1 MKNKYRKFSVLLIVF
16 ALLALLSGP
25 ALAKVEGVGTQE
37 TTDIKETQE
46 NIEGV
51 EPEESTDSSGLVDV
65 DEEQEEAIEEVLEL
79 TLEES
84 IEMALKNSPDIKAA
98 EIEYEQAKVNLRRAE
113 KDARDVRDQRSR
125 PRNDGTSEEV
135 DPTDPIAALLASMM
149 GGGSQLY
156 SYDTYL
162 YERVRPIAMEMAKT
176 LTEKGL
182 ENQKDALKL
191 QVENAY
197 YGVLKAERA
206 LENALDAHSRAKE
219 QRRLAQ
225 VGFEVGVNAQLDVLL
240 TDVLVASTELNVT
253 LAENDLKTAKMEF
266 NKLLSLPLDT
276 EVKLTSSFS
285 YKPVELNLDE
295 IAQSAREKNIE
306 YIQLHENYKVQ
317 EATFEVASSYY
328 TPNVYTYQEVERN
341 FEIAKLKLQNAD
353 EELDLKIKKAYF
365 AAKTAEEAYKLM
377 EKTVEQAEENYRL
390 TKLKYEVGMATL
402 LELENAAGEL
412 NSSKAELLAAL
423 YNYNSAITMLEHG
436 LFF

>member
-37 TTDIKETQE
+37 ITDIKETQE

-51 EPEESTDSSGLVDV
+51 EPEESTDSSGLINV
-65 DEEQEEAIEEVLEL
+65 DEEQEELIEEVLEL

-84 IEMALKNSPDIKAA
+84 IEMALENSPDIKAT
-98 EIEYEQAKVNLRRAE
+98 EIEYEQARVNLRNAE
-113 KDARDVRDQRSR
+113 KDAKGIRDARKEVRNIDFSFLE
-125 PRNDGTSEEV
+125 PDF
-135 DPTDPIAALLASMM
+135 AAEMRAGM
-149 GGGSQLY
+149 SQLY
-156 SYDTYL
+156 SYETYL
-162 YERVRPIAMEMAKT
+162 FERVYPLSMEMVKT

-182 ENQKDALKL
+182 ENQINALKF

>member
-1 MKNKYRKFSVLLIVF
+1 MKEKFRKLSTLLLVF
-16 ALLALLSGP
+16 ALMMLLTGP
-25 ALAKVEGVGTQE
+25 VLGEVEGEGAQEVAEIKGTL
-37 TTDIKETQE
+37 E

-51 EPEESTDSSGLVDV
+51 EPEESTDFSELTDA
-65 DEEQEEAIEEVLEL
+65 DEEQEKATIEVLEL

-84 IEMALKNSPDIKAA
+84 IEMALENSPDIKAT

-113 KDARDVRDQRSR
+113 KDAKGIRDARREF
-125 PRNDGTSEEV
+125 RNIDFGFLEFH
-135 DPTDPIAALLASMM
+135 DPARAAEIRAVMS
-149 GGGSQLY
+149 GLY
-156 SYDTYL
+156 TYDTYL
-162 YERVRPIAMEMAKT
+162 FERVYPLSMEMVKT

-182 ENQKDALKL
+182 ENQINALKF